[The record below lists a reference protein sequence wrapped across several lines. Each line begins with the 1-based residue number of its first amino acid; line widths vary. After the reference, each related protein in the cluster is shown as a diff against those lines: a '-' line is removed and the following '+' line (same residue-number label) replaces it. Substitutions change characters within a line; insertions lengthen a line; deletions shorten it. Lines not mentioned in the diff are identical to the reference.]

1 MPPVTRSQ
9 SCTTPNRETTVPQDI
24 PHLYSPA
31 CLLSPLSEL
40 SSLMSNMNI
49 TPKDAPEELT
59 SYPRHILTTIGRLD
73 PNDSISQAGQI
84 CRECTTTPTSTRRS
98 SPAQTPTEH
107 PNNPTQEPDEPE
119 PPVPQSLHPSPHS
132 SSRSVFPEPL
142 SGNIDIAQL
151 LATMATSQN
160 LILQLQQQQV
170 LLAQQLPPTYEPIN
184 TSYKV
189 TNPFKYTG
197 TD

>member
-1 MPPVTRSQ
+1 M
-9 SCTTPNRETTVPQDI
+9 PQDI

-31 CLLSPLSEL
+31 CSLSPLSEL

-49 TPKDAPEELT
+49 TPEDMPEELT
-59 SYPRHILTTIGRLD
+59 SYPGHILTTIGRLD

-84 CRECTTTPTSTRRS
+84 RRERTTTPTSTRRS
-98 SPAQTPTEH
+98 SPTQTPTEH
-107 PNNPTQEPDEPE
+107 PNNPTQEPDELE
-119 PPVPQSLHPSPHS
+119 PPVPHLLPPSPQS
-132 SSRSVFPEPL
+132 SSQSVFLEPL
-142 SGNIDIAQL
+142 NDNINVTQL
-151 LATMATSQN
+151 LATMAASQN

-170 LLAQQLPPTYEPIN
+170 LLAQQLPPTSKPIN

-189 TNPFKYTG
+189 ADPFKYTG